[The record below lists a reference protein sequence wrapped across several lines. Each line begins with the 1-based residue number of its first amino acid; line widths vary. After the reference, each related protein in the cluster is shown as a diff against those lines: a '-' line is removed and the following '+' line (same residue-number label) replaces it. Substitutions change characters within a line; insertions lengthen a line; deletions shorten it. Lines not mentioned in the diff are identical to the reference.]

1 MAFQHT
7 VLCDKHITLLR
18 PVSSASVLLP
28 NQEQHAWRCLLIWA
42 VLLSVSLLSCRV
54 LEVAD
59 LAEVVQLLAA
69 THPQY
74 TRAALLALLGRN
86 VKAS

>member
-1 MAFQHT
+1 MASPA
-7 VLCDKHITLLR
+7 DI
-18 PVSSASVLLP
+18 SVLLP
-28 NQEQHAWRCLLIWA
+28 VCC
-42 VLLSVSLLSCRV
+42 LSCRV

-59 LAEVVQLLAA
+59 LAEVVKLLAA

-74 TRAALLALLGRN
+74 MRAALLALLGRN